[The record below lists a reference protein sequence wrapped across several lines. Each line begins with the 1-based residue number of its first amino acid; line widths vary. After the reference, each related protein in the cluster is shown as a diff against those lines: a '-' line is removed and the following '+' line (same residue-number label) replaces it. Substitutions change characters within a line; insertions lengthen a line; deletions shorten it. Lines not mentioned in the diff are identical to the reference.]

1 MTELLRRL
9 VAWVGLWRQPRQA
22 RPSSTRYMNP
32 AASSLRYPPL
42 PAHRS
47 PYRSDTFIDGTT
59 TVAVRPYLVAHEQRQ
74 QCREPRALDGV
85 EAA

>member
-9 VAWVGLWRQPRQA
+9 VAWAGLSRQPCQA
-22 RPSSTRYMNP
+22 LQHPLHEPCSGTT
-32 AASSLRYPPL
+32 SLRYPPL

-47 PYRSDTFIDGTT
+47 PYRSDTFLDGTS
-59 TVAVRPYLVAHEQRQ
+59 TVTVRPYLVAHEQWQ
-74 QCREPRALDGV
+74 QCSEAGDPDAA

>member
-9 VAWVGLWRQPRQA
+9 VAWVGLSRQPRQA
-22 RPSSTRYMNP
+22 LQHPLYEPPSG
-32 AASSLRYPPL
+32 ASSLRYPPL

-59 TVAVRPYLVAHEQRQ
+59 TVAVRPYLVAHEQWQ
-74 QCREPRALDGV
+74 QCSEAGDLDGA

>member
-9 VAWVGLWRQPRQA
+9 VAWVGLSHQPRQA
-22 RPSSTRYMNP
+22 LQHPLYEPPSG
-32 AASSLRYPPL
+32 ASSLRYAPL
-42 PAHRS
+42 PVHRS
-47 PYRSDTFIDGTT
+47 PYRSDSFIDGTT